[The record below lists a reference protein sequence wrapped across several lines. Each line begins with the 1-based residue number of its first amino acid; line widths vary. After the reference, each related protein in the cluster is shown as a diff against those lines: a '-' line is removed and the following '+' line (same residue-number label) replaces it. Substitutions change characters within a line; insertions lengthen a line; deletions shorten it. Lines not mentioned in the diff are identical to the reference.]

1 MTVVELVQALEKQM
15 RSGLDPHAQVRIV
28 GNQRWWSVRVEE
40 GGGCVLLVAYDEHD
54 PDDISTIPA
63 GGLCAAPATRMI
75 ETGLKAR

>member
-15 RSGLDPHAQVRIV
+15 RRGVDPRAQVRIV
-28 GNQRWWSVRVEE
+28 GNQRWWSVRVED

-63 GGLCAAPATRMI
+63 GDCAPLRRP
-75 ETGLKAR
+75 G